1 MQSVYTTICPTS
13 QSRKENTSCDRL
25 QFAGVKPGFCSSCT
39 VMDKN
44 INKLRAELKAKEAEL
59 NEAMLARG
67 VKNLTL
73 LTSSRELESR
83 GSYG

>member
-1 MQSVYTTICPTS
+1 
-13 QSRKENTSCDRL
+13 
-25 QFAGVKPGFCSSCT
+25 
-39 VMDKN
+39 MDKN